1 MAELLH
7 ILQPLAHLSCL
18 ALCGE
23 NSWKPLILS
32 LVLDCSSLSL
42 HSQAECLTERERREL
57 VRRRMALLFYLLR
70 SPLYDR
76 KSKVKSVFFINVGT
90 RVGKINK
97 RYFEIYSVQKFSL
110 IRNISHIYTPC
121 RP

>member
-1 MAELLH
+1 MQGKRKVAEILH
-7 ILQPLAHLSCL
+7 ILQPLAHLSSL
-18 ALCGE
+18 AVFGQ

-90 RVGKINK
+90 RVGKGGEGWGRLMRGIL
-97 RYFEIYSVQKFSL
+97 RYIL
-110 IRNISHIYTPC
+110 C
-121 RP
+121 RSFL